1 MPLQEIEGTHLTRIS
16 TGNDVEE
23 EETRLSSMTTSAAS
37 TSTDDASRSTM
48 KPFEH
53 ESTQHRVHLRRL
65 EENNRDN
72 LSGEQAIHHRRGLGE
87 PTKKRKRESDED
99 LDRCRGF
106 RFSTRTVI
114 TDKENLSLVRE
125 IHRRR

>member
-1 MPLQEIEGTHLTRIS
+1 
-16 TGNDVEE
+16 
-23 EETRLSSMTTSAAS
+23 MTTSAAS

-53 ESTQHRVHLRRL
+53 ESTSMHLRRL
-65 EENNRDN
+65 EENNREN
-72 LSGEQAIHHRRGLGE
+72 LSGDLAIHRRRGLGE